1 MRRRPPRSTRTDTLF
16 PYTTLFRSFPSK
28 AYPRRVAGRDPIRS
42 EDAGRSYYSPIIGC
56 DRELYTRKVEGQWP
70 DPMAFRL
77 LSFRVE
83 ALLQTV
89 AAIGRAA
96 GAEPLG
102 SLALMVSPSHP
113 RRRCQCT
120 GGIRRGLPMSR
131 RPSVERISSLVRPL
145 SSQEA
150 LLRM

>member
-28 AYPRRVAGRDPIRS
+28 AYPIRVAGRDPIRS

-77 LSFRVE
+77 LSFRVRSE
-83 ALLQTV
+83 EHTSELQ
-89 AAIGRAA
+89 
-96 GAEPLG
+96 
-102 SLALMVSPSHP
+102 SLM
-113 RRRCQCT
+113 
-120 GGIRRGLPMSR
+120 
-131 RPSVERISSLVRPL
+131 RISYAVFCLKKKKITQQL
-145 SSQEA
+145 SIHTCC
-150 LLRM
+150 LTIIY

>member
-16 PYTTLFRSFPSK
+16 PYTTLFRSPSK
-28 AYPRRVAGRDPIRS
+28 AYPIRVAGRDPIRS

-89 AAIGRAA
+89 AAILAQMRGDAEIGRAH
-96 GAEPLG
+96 
-102 SLALMVSPSHP
+102 V
-113 RRRCQCT
+113 
-120 GGIRRGLPMSR
+120 
-131 RPSVERISSLVRPL
+131 
-145 SSQEA
+145 
-150 LLRM
+150 

>member
-16 PYTTLFRSFPSK
+16 PYTTLFRSPSK
-28 AYPRRVAGRDPIRS
+28 AYPIRVAGRDPIRS
-42 EDAGRSYYSPIIGC
+42 EDAGRSYYSTIIGC

-70 DPMAFRL
+70 DPIAFRL

-89 AAIGRAA
+89 AAIGSAA

-102 SLALMVSPSHP
+102 SLALIDRTSVGEGRSVSVRVDLGG
-113 RRRCQCT
+113 RR
-120 GGIRRGLPMSR
+120 
-131 RPSVERISSLVRPL
+131 
-145 SSQEA
+145 
-150 LLRM
+150 

>member
-1 MRRRPPRSTRTDTLF
+1 MIRRPPRSTRTDTLF
-16 PYTTLFRSFPSK
+16 PYTTLFRSK
-28 AYPRRVAGRDPIRS
+28 AYPIRVAGRDPIRS

-89 AAIGRAA
+89 AA
-96 GAEPLG
+96 GAVSVRSEEHTSELQ
-102 SLALMVSPSHP
+102 SLM
-113 RRRCQCT
+113 
-120 GGIRRGLPMSR
+120 
-131 RPSVERISSLVRPL
+131 RISYAVFCLKKKNHHVCNKNATHPKRL
-145 SSQEA
+145 
-150 LLRM
+150 